1 MAAKFKFNLPITSI
15 TADSVPVEIEL
26 DEQAL
31 GGALAMLV
39 QQETAVSDADTARLY
54 TDQAGNVYILD
65 SVKDSSKRWVKDSPS
80 VAALVDA
87 MNVLLFHAPKKIHE
101 DKDKDK

>member
-1 MAAKFKFNLPITSI
+1 MAVKFKVNLPITSI
-15 TADSVPVEIEL
+15 TTDKIPVEVEL

-39 QQETAVSDADTARLY
+39 QQKAGLDDADTAKLS
-54 TDQAGNVYILD
+54 TDLAGNVYLVD
-65 SVKDSSKRWVKDSPS
+65 NAQTTPQLKVKESPS

-87 MNVLLFHAPKKIHE
+87 MNVLLFKAPKRLGE
-101 DKDKDK
+101 GR

>member
-15 TADSVPVEIEL
+15 ATDNIPVEIEL

-31 GGALAMLV
+31 GGALAMLI
-39 QQETAVSDADTARLY
+39 QQETGIGDADTARLY
-54 TDQAGNVYILD
+54 TDHTGNVYILD
-65 SVKDSSKRWVKDSPS
+65 SVKDTSKRWVKDSPS

-87 MNVLLFHAPKKIHE
+87 MNVLLFNEPKKVRE
-101 DKDKDK
+101 GE

>member
-1 MAAKFKFNLPITSI
+1 MAVKFKVNLPITSI
-15 TADSVPVEIEL
+15 TADSIPVEVEL

-39 QQETAVSDADTARLY
+39 QQKTGVDNVTTAMLR
-54 TDQAGNVYILD
+54 TDSAGNVYIVD
-65 SVKDSSKRWVKDSPS
+65 SNGEVQETKVKENPS

-87 MNVLLFHAPKKIHE
+87 MNALLFKEPKKLGE
-101 DKDKDK
+101 GK

>member
-1 MAAKFKFNLPITSI
+1 MPTKFKFNLPISSI
-15 TADSVPVEIEL
+15 ATDNIPVEVDL

-39 QQETAVSDADTARLY
+39 QQKTAIDDEDMAKLY
-54 TDQAGNVYILD
+54 TDHAGNVYILD
-65 SVKDSSKRWVKDSPS
+65 SVKTTRQRKVKESPS

-87 MNVLLFHAPKKIHE
+87 MNVLLFHGPKKVRE
-101 DKDKDK
+101 DE